1 MAHADSAHNQT
12 KALVRELLDDWD
24 TFWVVLD
31 YPHLLLTNN
40 DAERALRHWDQFCGG
55 SERLRSGTDQVDS

>member
-1 MAHADSAHNQT
+1 
-12 KALVRELLDDWD
+12 VRELLDDWD